1 MIKKIITYLKKV
13 YKNLTTNDGFTLIEI
28 MIVITIMAILGGLVL
43 PSFMDMPKKA
53 RVSSAKQ
60 QIKLFELPIQRYQME
75 KGQPPTTEEGL
86 DVLVSEGYI
95 KKIPLDPWETPYQYR
110 SPGEHGGD
118 YDIWSLGAD
127 KKSGGEGFDA
137 DINSWE

>member
-1 MIKKIITYLKKV
+1 MLKKILNYLKKKFKTIS
-13 YKNLTTNDGFTLIEI
+13 YNDGFTLIEI

-43 PSFMDMPKKA
+43 PTFMDMPKKA

-75 KGQPPTTEEGL
+75 KGNPPGDLNE
-86 DVLVSEGYI
+86 LVSEGYM
-95 KKIPLDPWETPYQYR
+95 KKIPLDPWGNAYQYR
-110 SPGEHGGD
+110 SPGEHDSD

-127 KKSGGEGFDA
+127 GKQGGSGFDA
-137 DINSWE
+137 DITTWE